1 MNTSS
6 SILPANAL
14 NEPAVEATSEIHP
27 EQHGWS
33 LHNLTTLITKIDGNL
48 DQLETLL
55 DIQNDKYALTA

>member
-14 NEPAVEATSEIHP
+14 NEPAVKATSEIHP
-27 EQHGWS
+27 EEHEWS
-33 LHNLTTLITKIDGNL
+33 LHNLTTLITKTDDNL
-48 DQLETLL
+48 DQRETFL